1 MKKKIIIFCVCL
13 FAVGNI
19 AYSGASNKSL
29 MNDDSKSD
37 VYYEDTGWID
47 MGKTEDQTWYEYYV
61 SCAQSGLHPGT
72 TKEKMGQYCIAHPEL
87 LNADYTEIRATTDAA
102 GVTEPMAGTSASSQN
117 QTSSASTYSDTMQS
131 DKVDTS
137 FNSSTTSNNNN
148 LSTTNY
154 DEVKQYVTLSKKA
167 VYDNYDSSK
176 AEVGSLSKG
185 TEVSVIGETSNGYY
199 VFEYTLEDGTVIDAY
214 LLFKGKTN
222 IVSKEEYD
230 AAWAES
236 NRVDPTCENTGYIE
250 YTNSLSELTYKDE
263 IEATGHVTSANSTYE
278 VVKPGVFK
286 NGKTI
291 IYCDKCGKIA
301 REENID
307 SYFKT
312 QTLLIILIGAFGIV
326 FIISVLYL
334 IKKKRMEAI
343 E

>member
-1 MKKKIIIFCVCL
+1 MKKKIFIFCACL
-13 FAVGNI
+13 IAVGNI

-29 MNDDSKSD
+29 MKDDSRSD
-37 VYYEDTGWID
+37 VYYEDTGWLD
-47 MGKTEDQTWYEYYV
+47 MGKVDEQTWYEYYV
-61 SCAQSGLHPGT
+61 SLVQSGLNSPSSVGY
-72 TKEKMGQYCIAHPEL
+72 KMGMYCIQHPEL
-87 LNADYTEIRATTDAA
+87 SNASCDEIDEACEAA
-102 GVTEPMAGTSASSQN
+102 GVYSSSSNTSTQQAN
-117 QTSSASTYSDTMQS
+117 
-131 DKVDTS
+131 
-137 FNSSTTSNNNN
+137 NSNNTNTQSATNN
-148 LSTTNY
+148 TTTANTSTNTIINY
-154 DEVKQYVTLSKKA
+154 DSSKIYVVTSKKA
-167 VYDNYDSSK
+167 VYDKYDSSK
-176 AEVGSLSKG
+176 SELGSLSKG

-230 AAWAES
+230 AAWTES

-291 IYCDKCGKIA
+291 IYCDKCGQIA

-312 QTLLIILIGAFGIV
+312 QTLLVILIGVFGV
-326 FIISVLYL
+326 VLIISVFYL
-334 IKKKRMEAI
+334 IKKKRMEVL